1 MSTERR
7 AVGSGQWAV
16 GVRGAT
22 AYCLLATAAF
32 ALVALRPSAQT
43 QQPAADDRGR
53 AVYVKWCAGCHGD
66 QGRGDG
72 PAARHLLPRP
82 RDFTRAVYQI
92 RTTAN
97 GELPRG
103 ADLRRV
109 VDDGMPGTSM
119 PGWRATLSGQD
130 REAVVRYVRSFS
142 TAFAGTEPAA
152 LDFGGDPGGAQAAID
167 SGRALYRGIECW
179 KCHGDAGRGDGPS
192 APRLEDDW
200 NFPIRAANLTE
211 NWLFNGG
218 GDVQDI
224 YRRLLTG
231 LDGTPMPSFTSTV
244 EGGQYTFADLWRI
257 AHYVRSLSPE
267 DPPRPADVVRAAL
280 VAALPAAPDDSAWAA
295 VDRFWV
301 PLAGQVIV
309 RPRWFAPTVSGVW
322 VQAVHDGGSLVL
334 RVSWTDPSESPDST
348 WNPWRSRVATHMAH
362 DDSAAA
368 ADPAPRPDRVV
379 VQFPMRVPTGMDRP
393 YFLAG
398 SPDEAVYLWQWE
410 SAPRAA
416 VEATA
421 RGLDAVS
428 PLAAA
433 SDSLRA
439 AAVYDRGEWRVQF
452 TRSLT
457 TADSTDRLQ
466 FATGRAIPMALF
478 AWDGSNGE
486 AGTRGAVGSWIS
498 IYLAEPGG
506 AGTFVWPL
514 VMTLATAGLVLVV
527 IRRAQHAARAAGTAG
542 QSTIRTPDTAEAV

>member
-1 MSTERR
+1 MSTR
-7 AVGSGQWAV
+7 
-16 GVRGAT
+16 GVRR
-22 AYCLLATAAF
+22 LALPGLAAL
-32 ALVALRPSAQT
+32 ALVALAAFAPRAARQE
-43 QQPAADDRGR
+43 QAGADDRGR

-97 GELPRG
+97 GELPRE

-109 VDDGMPGTSM
+109 VDEGMPGTSM
-119 PGWRATLSGQD
+119 PGWSAVLSGAD

-142 TAFAGTEPAA
+142 PAFAGAEPAA
-152 LDFGGDPGGAQAAID
+152 LDFGGDPGGGQAAID
-167 SGRALYRGIECW
+167 SGRALYRAIECW

-200 NFPIRAANLTE
+200 DFPIRAANLTE
-211 NWLFNGG
+211 GWLFNGG
-218 GDVQDI
+218 GGVEDV

-231 LDGTPMPSFTSTV
+231 LDGTPMPSFTSGV
-244 EGGQYTFADLWRI
+244 EGGQYSYADLWRI
-257 AHYVRSLSPE
+257 ARYVRSLSPAA
-267 DPPRPADVVRAAL
+267 PPRPADVVRAAL
-280 VAALPAAPDDSAWAA
+280 VTALPAAPDDSAWAA

-301 PLAGQVIV
+301 SLVGQVIV
-309 RPRWFAPTVSGVW
+309 RPRWFAPTVTGVW
-322 VQAVHDGGSLVL
+322 VQAVHDGGSLAL
-334 RVSWTDPSESPDST
+334 RVSWADPSESPDST
-348 WNPWRSRVATHMAH
+348 WNVWRTRVAGHMAH

-368 ADPAPRPDRVV
+368 ADPAPLPDRLL
-379 VQFPMRVPTGMDRP
+379 VQFPVRIPTGMDRP

-410 SAPRAA
+410 SAPPRAA

-428 PLAAA
+428 PLAAS

-439 AAVYDRGEWRVQF
+439 AAVYDRGEWRVQL
-452 TRSLT
+452 TRSLA

-466 FATGRAIPMALF
+466 FVTGRAIPMALF

-486 AGTRGAVGSWIS
+486 AGTRGAVGSWIG
-498 IYLAEPGG
+498 IYLAEPGR
-506 AGTFVWPL
+506 AGTILWPL
-514 VMTLATAGLVLVV
+514 VMMLATAGLALLV
-527 IRRAQHAARAAGTAG
+527 ISRAQRAARAAGTAEP
-542 QSTIRTPDTAEAV
+542 STTRTPDTAEAV